1 MAISHEERALD
12 TGERELVAQSRDLG
26 ALNQAQLTD
35 LQKRLRARRDRVQR
49 MIRTRTRNTEAP
61 GPDTGARQKKALLA
75 EAVKRVTDEV
85 HARRDAARKSPAEK
99 ATRNLAAAV
108 QHKSEN
114 PGWRGPEDLTANTGP
129 AETPNTKIAPSGA
142 LHAEG
147 MRAVIARSTGDR

>member
-12 TGERELVAQSRDLG
+12 VGERELVAQSRDIANLS
-26 ALNQAQLTD
+26 QAQLTD

-61 GPDTGARQKKALLA
+61 GLDTGARQKKALLA

-85 HARRDAARKSPAEK
+85 HARRDAAKRSPAET
-99 ATRNLAAAV
+99 ATQHLAEAV
-108 QHKSEN
+108 QRKAEN
-114 PGWRGPEDLTANTGP
+114 PSWRGPEDVTANTGP

>member
-75 EAVKRVTDEV
+75 EAVKR
-85 HARRDAARKSPAEK
+85 
-99 ATRNLAAAV
+99 
-108 QHKSEN
+108 
-114 PGWRGPEDLTANTGP
+114 
-129 AETPNTKIAPSGA
+129 
-142 LHAEG
+142 
-147 MRAVIARSTGDR
+147 